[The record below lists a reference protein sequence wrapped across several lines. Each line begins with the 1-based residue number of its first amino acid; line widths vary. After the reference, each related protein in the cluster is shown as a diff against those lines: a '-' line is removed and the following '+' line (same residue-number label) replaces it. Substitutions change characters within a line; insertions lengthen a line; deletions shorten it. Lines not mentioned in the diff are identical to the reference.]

1 MAKKIALAV
10 ARPGYEKCKRHFTFL
25 AFEVVFRVSAVAG
38 LGIPVTA
45 LA

>member
-25 AFEVVFRVSAVAG
+25 AFEVIF
-38 LGIPVTA
+38 
-45 LA
+45 